1 MAKIGLDVPPS
12 TSPHIKATPATRIYG
27 RFPKNR
33 VGMTNCSQVAGLL
46 EVLAAWVMSL
56 TFSAWWVEP
65 KKKDLFL
72 CINLTLEFKSILWLP
87 LAVKRMTQNVGFW
100 CVPEYFGFL
109 PTDHT
114 ISTREDKLELHVN
127 ARLWFL
133 PFASTGPSISFT
145 WHAAISV
152 WIYACLHKLRLITQ
166 ARGVVGMSV

>member
-1 MAKIGLDVPPS
+1 MFPLRRARILKQRRPPEFMAGSRKTEWEWLTAADSLDCWRCWRLESWARP
-12 TSPHIKATPATRIYG
+12 
-27 RFPKNR
+27 FPR
-33 VGMTNCSQVAGLL
+33 DGWSQ
-46 EVLAAWVMSL
+46 
-56 TFSAWWVEP
+56 
-65 KKKDLFL
+65 KKDLFL

-87 LAVKRMTQNVGFW
+87 LAVKIMTQSVGFW

-114 ISTREDKLELHVN
+114 NSTAKLELHVN
-127 ARLWFL
+127 ARLWFS